1 MLLTLTTTHQPASD
15 LGYLLGKHPE
25 RTHTFELSFG
35 KAHVFYPEV
44 DETRCTAALLLDL
57 DPLDLVRSARHR
69 KGEDGLHT
77 QYVNDRPYVASS
89 FLSVAISRVLRTGL
103 SGQCKQRPEL
113 AQTAIPL
120 EATISALPAR
130 GSERFLR
137 ELFEPLGYELE
148 LERELLDPK
157 FEAWGPSPYYRVT
170 LRATKRLSEL
180 LSHVYVLVPVL
191 DDEKHYYVGDDEV
204 DKLLDKAGGWLE
216 QHPLRE
222 QIASRYL
229 KRLHRL
235 TREALARLVVDE
247 DPQVDEADERN
258 AAAEEQLETGKEPGL
273 NERRVDAVVAVLRE
287 LGASKVVDVGCGE
300 GKLVR
305 ALLRDRS
312 FERVVGMDVSLRSL
326 EIAAERLRLEQ
337 MPERRRARVEL
348 FQGSLTYRDPRLSGY
363 DAACAIEVVEHLDPS
378 RLAAF
383 ERVLFEYAA
392 PHSVIVTTPNVE
404 HNVRY
409 ENLPAGKFRHHDHR
423 FEWTRAE
430 FCAWAGGV
438 AERNGYDVR
447 MLGIGSEDP
456 EVGPPT
462 QMAVFTRRGA
472 A

>member
-1 MLLTLTTTHQPASD
+1 MLLTLTTTHRPATD
-15 LGYLLGKHPE
+15 LGYLLAKNPE
-25 RTHTFELSFG
+25 RTHSFELSFG
-35 KAHVFYPEV
+35 TAHVFYPEAN
-44 DETRCTAALLLDL
+44 EARCTAALLLDL

-89 FLSVAISRVLRTGL
+89 FLSVAINRVLGAALGGR
-103 SGQCKQRPEL
+103 SKQRQEL
-113 AQTAIPL
+113 ADTAIPF
-120 EATISALPAR
+120 EATITALPAR

-148 LERELLDPK
+148 LERAPLDPK

-180 LSHVYVLVPVL
+180 LGHIYVLVPVL
-191 DDEKHYYVGDDEV
+191 DDEKHYWVDDAEV
-204 DKLLDKAGGWLE
+204 DKLLAKAGDWLE
-216 QHPLRE
+216 KHPLRE

-229 KRLHRL
+229 ARQRRL
-235 TREALARLVVDE
+235 TREALARLAVEE
-247 DPQVDEADERN
+247 DPQIEESEERS
-258 AAAEEQLETGKEPGL
+258 AAAEEQLETKVSL
-273 NERRVDAVVAVLRE
+273 NENRLASVLAVLRE
-287 LGASKVVDVGCGE
+287 AGAARVIDVGCGE

-312 FERVVGMDVSLRSL
+312 FAQVAGMDVSLRAL
-326 EIAAERLRLEQ
+326 EIAKERLRLDQ
-337 MPERRRARVEL
+337 LPERVRARVEL
-348 FQGSLTYRDPRLSGY
+348 FQGSLTYRDERLSGY
-363 DAACAIEVVEHLDPS
+363 DAACVIEVIEHLDPS

-392 PHSVIVTTPNVE
+392 PTTVIVTTPNVE
-404 HNVRY
+404 HNIRF
-409 ENLPAGKFRHHDHR
+409 ESLPVGKFRHHDHR

-430 FCAWAGGV
+430 FLAWASAV

-447 MLGIGSEDP
+447 MLPIGPDDP